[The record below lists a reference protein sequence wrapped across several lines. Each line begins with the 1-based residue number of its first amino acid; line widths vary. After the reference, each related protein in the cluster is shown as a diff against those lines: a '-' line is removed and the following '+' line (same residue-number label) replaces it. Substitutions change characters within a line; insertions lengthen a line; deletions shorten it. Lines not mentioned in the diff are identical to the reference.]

1 MSRTRSPVVA
11 AAPATVGSALLS
23 DPGTPTLG
31 AEIRR
36 RRLAAAHTLV
46 QLAERSGLSQ
56 PFLSQVE
63 NDRAQPSMESLVRI
77 ARALETTPQSL
88 FAPPAERASATSVV
102 RAADEAGGVPG
113 YRPLVS
119 GDAPFH
125 VVEFTALPNE
135 FVGTWSHEGFEAAY
149 VVSGRVEAD
158 VNGVLTELAAGDSLS
173 YDARLPHRH
182 RSLGRRHA
190 RLLLVETSTRHPHL

>member
-1 MSRTRSPVVA
+1 MSAGRPSGPH
-11 AAPATVGSALLS
+11 P
-23 DPGTPTLG
+23 LG

-36 RRLAAAHTLV
+36 RRLAAGHTLV

-63 NDRAQPSMESLVRI
+63 NDRARPSMESLARI
-77 ARALETTPQSL
+77 ARALDATPQSL
-88 FAPPAERASATSVV
+88 FAAPTEAAVPSVV
-102 RAADEAGGVPG
+102 RATDVAGGIPG

-125 VVEFTALPNE
+125 VVEFTDLPPQ
-135 FVGTWSHEGFEAAY
+135 FVGTWAHAGFEAVY

-158 VNGVLTELAAGDSLS
+158 VDGVLTELGAGDSLS

-182 RSLGRRHA
+182 RRLGRRPA
-190 RLLLVETSTRHPHL
+190 RLLLVETSAQHPHL